1 MINPYMGVN
10 WDLTQKVCSVS
21 HQHGVYDATVQN
33 LYDRGVRHAAMS
45 NYYPS
50 KPYYPME
57 DFYTGKYPGLLMSP
71 NAEHHNLGGLRQ
83 NGKKMTGSFHINS
96 LGSMFASGHELGV
109 EPKGYGDK
117 GWESAFDEIIAG
129 MQYPDA
135 GGITINHPVWS
146 QGTLDV
152 NDICAALDY
161 SPRVLGIEIYNQG
174 CEEQNQTG
182 WALDWWD
189 EILLTGR
196 RCWGFCVADHG
207 GESSYAHPAPAFSG
221 RNILLVDSF
230 TEYDCLK
237 AYADGRFYGKLNET
251 DFHFSQIRFDSGR
264 FSVTAPGAEYI
275 NMVIDGACT
284 RYDSESAAVN
294 VPYNATY
301 VRAEAHRSDDSLFTN
316 PVMFDKTRKKH
327 LSIPL
332 FFGD

>member
-1 MINPYMGVN
+1 MINPYSGIN
-10 WDLTQKVCSVS
+10 WGSVEKVCSVT
-21 HQHGVYDATVQN
+21 HQHGAYDATVQN
-33 LYDRGVRHAAMS
+33 LYNRGVRHAAMS

-50 KPYYPME
+50 KPYYPMA
-57 DFYTGKYPGLLMSP
+57 DFYTGTYDGLLMSP

-83 NGKKMTGSFHINS
+83 NGKAMTGSFHINS
-96 LGSMFASGHELGV
+96 VGSLFESGKPLGE
-109 EPKGYGDK
+109 EPKGYGGL
-117 GWESAFDEIIAG
+117 GWTNAFDEIIAA

-152 NDICAALDY
+152 NDIIAALDY
-161 SPRVLGIEIYNQG
+161 SDRVLGIEIYNQG
-174 CEEQNQTG
+174 CEEQNGTG

-189 EILLTGR
+189 EILRTGR

-251 DFHFSQIRFDSGR
+251 DFHFAEIDCGNGT
-264 FSVTAPGAEYI
+264 FSVSAPGAEYI
-275 NMVIDGACT
+275 NIVIDGVYT
-284 RYDSESAAVN
+284 RYEGASASVAI
-294 VPYNATY
+294 PYNVTY

-316 PVMFDKTRKKH
+316 PVIFGKAEKKK
-327 LSIPL
+327 LNFPI